1 MKKFNLSFI
10 IPCYDADK
18 FITKNIDKL
27 IKFIKNKKYNYEII
41 LINDGSTD
49 QTLKKIK
56 KIILK
61 HKKVKIINNKENYG
75 KSYSV
80 RKGLKKAKYNYVILM
95 DCDLPYFNVLNKVI
109 MNVLRGNDL
118 VLVNRR
124 IKESKII
131 LSSGFYKRVRVFIG
145 DIIGKILNL
154 TLNLEILGNDTQAG
168 LKAFKKLK
176 NFKKIKFISNKFFLD
191 VEIINVYSNQQKKI
205 KSIPVIFNYSNI
217 SSIKILSLKNFVI
230 LLEIIKVI
238 FYLRFFQRKT

>member
-1 MKKFNLSFI
+1 
-10 IPCYDADK
+10 
-18 FITKNIDKL
+18 
-27 IKFIKNKKYNYEII
+27 
-41 LINDGSTD
+41 
-49 QTLKKIK
+49 
-56 KIILK
+56 
-61 HKKVKIINNKENYG
+61 
-75 KSYSV
+75 
-80 RKGLKKAKYNYVILM
+80 M